1 MTDHLRASDAALERL
16 KTLHPK
22 KIDLSL
28 DRIARVL
35 DALGRP
41 QDRLPPVIHVAGTNG
56 KGSTVAFL
64 RAIAEA
70 AGLTAHVYT
79 SPHLVRFVERIR
91 LAGKLIE
98 DAHLAEVLARV
109 ERANAGAP
117 ITFFEITAAA
127 ALLAFAETPADL
139 CVLEVGLGGRFDAT
153 NVIPSCAVAAIA
165 PVDYD
170 HAEFLGTD
178 LARIAGEKAGIIK
191 RGRPVVVARQQEVAL
206 EAIEREASRLNAPL
220 SLMGRDFDAFEQ
232 GGRLVFQG
240 EDRLYDLPPPSLP
253 GAHQFENAGLAVA
266 AILQLRDPRI
276 DEQAIAQGVSGA
288 VWPARLQRLTRGPY
302 GEKASGRGS
311 DLWLD
316 GTHNPHGARALAQA
330 LQAMVS
336 RDGRPLAVV
345 LGMLGNKDAPGVFAA
360 LKPLEPVVFTVPSPS
375 EAGASPEDLAAAA
388 AVAGLAATPCASVME
403 GFERALALPGP
414 APHVLICG
422 SLYLAGEVLAASPQT
437 WPR

>member
-28 DRIARVL
+28 ERIARVL
-35 DALGRP
+35 DELGRP

-64 RAIAEA
+64 RAMAEA
-70 AGLTAHVYT
+70 AGLRTHVYT

-91 LAGKLIE
+91 LAGRLIE
-98 DAHLAEVLARV
+98 DQHLAEVLARV
-109 ERANAGAP
+109 ERANGGEP

-127 ALLAFAETPADL
+127 ALVAFAEVPADL
-139 CVLEVGLGGRFDAT
+139 CILEVGLGGRFDAT
-153 NVIPSCAVAAIA
+153 NVIPTCAVAAIA

-178 LARIAGEKAGIIK
+178 LAKIAGEKAGIIK
-191 RGRPVVVARQQEVAL
+191 PARPVVCARQQEVAL
-206 EAIEREASRLNAPL
+206 EAIEREAGRLHAPL
-220 SLMGRDFDAFEQ
+220 AVMGRDFDAFGQ

-240 EDRLYDLPPPSLP
+240 EDRLFDLPPPSLAGP
-253 GAHQFENAGLAVA
+253 HQFENAGLAVA
-266 AILQLRDPRI
+266 AMLALQDPRI
-276 DEQAIAQGVSGA
+276 DEAAIAEGVSSA
-288 VWPARLQRLTRGPY
+288 VWPARLQRLARGPY
-302 GEKASGRGS
+302 GEKAAARGS

-330 LQAMVS
+330 LQAMAA

-345 LGMLGNKDAPGVFAA
+345 IGMLGNKDAPGVFAA
-360 LKPLEPVVFTVPSPS
+360 LKPLEPTVFTVPSPS
-375 EAGASPEDLAAAA
+375 EAGASPRDLAAAA
-388 AVAGLAATPCASVME
+388 AAAGLAATPCASVME
-403 GFERALALPGP
+403 GFEAALALEGP
-414 APHVLICG
+414 APHVIICG
-422 SLYLAGEVLAASPQT
+422 SLYLAGEVLAASPET

>member
-16 KTLHPK
+16 KLLHPK

-28 DRIARVL
+28 GRIARLL

-64 RAIAEA
+64 RAIGEA
-70 AGLTAHVYT
+70 AGLKVHVYT

-91 LAGKLIE
+91 LAGELISE
-98 DAHLAEVLARV
+98 DHLAEALARV
-109 ERANAGAP
+109 EKANAGEG

-153 NVIPSCAVAAIA
+153 NVIADCRVAAIA

-178 LARIAGEKAGIIK
+178 LARIAWEKAGIIK
-191 RGRPVVVARQQEVAL
+191 PGRPVVSARQAEAAL
-206 EAIEREASRLNAPL
+206 ASIEAEAEQLKAPL
-220 SLMGRDFDAFEQ
+220 ELMGRDFDSFLQ
-232 GGRLVFQG
+232 VGRMVFQG
-240 EDRLYDLPPPSLP
+240 ADRLLDLPPPSLY
-253 GAHQFENAGLAVA
+253 GAHQVENAGLAVA
-266 AILQLRDPRI
+266 AALAFGGPMA
-276 DEQAIAQGVSGA
+276 DEAAIARGVSSA
-288 VWPARLQRLTRGPY
+288 DWPARMQRLTRGPY
-302 GEKASGRGS
+302 GERAAARGA

-330 LQAMVS
+330 LEALLA
-336 RDGRPLAVV
+336 RDGRPLALVT
-345 LGMLGNKDAPGVFAA
+345 GILGNKDAPGMFAA
-360 LKPLEPVVFTVPSPS
+360 LAELKPRIFTVPSPS
-375 EAGASPEDLAAAA
+375 EAGAAPKDLAAAA
-388 AVAGLAATPCASVME
+388 RSVGLEAEPCDSVMA
-403 GFERALALPGP
+403 GFEAALALEGA
-414 APHVLICG
+414 APHVIICG
-422 SLYLAGEVLAASPQT
+422 SLYLAGEVLAASPET

>member
-28 DRIARVL
+28 ERIARVL

-70 AGLTAHVYT
+70 AGLRAHVYT

-91 LAGKLIE
+91 VAGELIS
-98 DAHLAEVLARV
+98 DASLAEVLARV
-109 ERANAGAP
+109 ERANAGQG

-127 ALLAFAETPADL
+127 ALLAFAETPADI
-139 CVLEVGLGGRFDAT
+139 CILEVGLGGRYDAT
-153 NVIPSCAVAAIA
+153 NVIPDCRVAAIA

-178 LARIAGEKAGIIK
+178 LARIAWEKAGIIK
-191 RGRPVVVARQQEVAL
+191 PGRPAVSARQAEAALASIEQEA
-206 EAIEREASRLNAPL
+206 ERLNAPL
-220 SLMGRDFDAFEQ
+220 QLMGRDFDAFPQ
-232 GGRLVFQG
+232 GGRMVFQG
-240 EDRLYDLPPPSLP
+240 SDRLYDLPPPSLY
-253 GAHQFENAGLAVA
+253 GAHQVENAGLAVA
-266 AILQLRDPRI
+266 AALAFGGPMA
-276 DEQAIAQGVSGA
+276 DEGAISTGVSNA
-288 VWPARLQRLTRGPY
+288 VWPARMQRLTRGPY
-302 GEKASGRGS
+302 GEKAAARGA

-330 LQAMVS
+330 LEALVA
-336 RDGRPLAVV
+336 RDGRPLV
-345 LGMLGNKDAPGVFAA
+345 LVMGILGNKDAAGMFAA
-360 LKPLEPVVFTVPSPS
+360 LAGLKPRVFTVPSPS
-375 EAGASPEDLAAAA
+375 EAGAAPEALTAAARA
-388 AVAGLAATPCASVME
+388 AGLQADACDSVMA
-403 GFERALALPGP
+403 GFDAALALAGP
-414 APHVLICG
+414 APHVVICG
-422 SLYLAGEVLAASPQT
+422 SLYLAGEVLAASPET

>member
-28 DRIARVL
+28 ERIARVL

-41 QDRLPPVIHVAGTNG
+41 QDKLPPVIHVAGTNG

-70 AGLTAHVYT
+70 AGLKAHVYT

-91 LAGKLIE
+91 VAGELIS
-98 DAHLAEVLARV
+98 DARLAEVLARV
-109 ERANAGAP
+109 ERANAGQG

-127 ALLAFAETPADL
+127 ALLAFAETPADV

-153 NVIPSCAVAAIA
+153 NVIPDCRVAAIA

-178 LARIAGEKAGIIK
+178 LGRIAWEKAGIIK
-191 RGRPVVVARQQEVAL
+191 PKRPVVSARQAEVSQVSI
-206 EAIEREASRLNAPL
+206 EAEAERMNAPL
-220 SLMGRDFDAFEQ
+220 QLMSRDFDAFSQ
-232 GGRLVFQG
+232 GGRMVFQG
-240 EDRLYDLPPPSLP
+240 QDRLLDLPPPSLYGP
-253 GAHQFENAGLAVA
+253 HQVENAGLAIAAALAFGGPMAEEA
-266 AILQLRDPRI
+266 AIARG
-276 DEQAIAQGVSGA
+276 IAGA
-288 VWPARLQRLTRGPY
+288 VWPARMQRLSRGPY
-302 GEKASGRGS
+302 GERAAARGA

-330 LQAMVS
+330 LEALVS
-336 RDGRPLAVV
+336 RDGRPLALVT
-345 LGMLGNKDAPGVFAA
+345 GILGNKDAAGMFEA
-360 LKPLEPVVFTVPSPS
+360 LKGLKPRVFTVPSPS
-375 EAGASPEDLAAAA
+375 EAGAAPEDLAAAA
-388 AVAGLAATPCASVME
+388 RAVGLRAEARDSVMA
-403 GFERALALPGP
+403 GFEAALALEGP
-414 APHVLICG
+414 APHVVICG
-422 SLYLAGEVLAASPQT
+422 SLYLAGEVLAASPET